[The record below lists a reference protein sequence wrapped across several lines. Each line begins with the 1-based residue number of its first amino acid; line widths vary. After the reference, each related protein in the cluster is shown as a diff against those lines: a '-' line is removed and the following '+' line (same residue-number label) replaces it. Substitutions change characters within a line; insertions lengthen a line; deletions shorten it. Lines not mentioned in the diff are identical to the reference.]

1 LNLQL
6 RRFPHAKSQNP
17 RHHTS
22 LRLDIGRFIGGNGA
36 AAACLMLPDEAL
48 LLPGH
53 ALLQESESC
62 LL

>member
-1 LNLQL
+1 L
-6 RRFPHAKSQNP
+6 PHAKSQNP
-17 RHHTS
+17 RAHTS
-22 LRLDIGRFIGGNGA
+22 LRLDIGRFIDRNGA
-36 AAACLMLPDEAL
+36 PETCLVLPDEAL